1 MKYNETR
8 ESALGEEFT
17 RGGWGGRVIYQVA
30 IHQGTTYWGKFDRR
44 EFTREELTQ
53 VGIHWGQFTRGIW
66 LGGDSPG

>member
-8 ESALGEEFT
+8 ESALGEEFA

-53 VGIHWGQFTRGIW
+53 VGIH
-66 LGGDSPG
+66 